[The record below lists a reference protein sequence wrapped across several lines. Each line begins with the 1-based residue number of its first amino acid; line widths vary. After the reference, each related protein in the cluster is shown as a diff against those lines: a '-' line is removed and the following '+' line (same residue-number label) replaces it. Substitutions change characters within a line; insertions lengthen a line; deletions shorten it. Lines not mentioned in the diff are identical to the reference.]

1 MNRDVEIGQVSVP
14 TFIEKDIVRLQV
26 SSIQELVSESGL
38 HRRGNGNT
46 GE

>member
-1 MNRDVEIGQVSVP
+1 MNRDVEIGQVSIA
-14 TFIEKDIVRLQV
+14 TFIEKDIVWLQV
-26 SSIQELVSESGL
+26 SAIQQLVSEGGL